1 MVGKSSNKA
10 DSNGWTWIFRNNKE
24 DYGTY
29 FMGVKENIAF
39 VRLLSNTWIGNYHV
53 YVTVARFQ
61 RSDTASNGTR
71 IPHEKPSF
79 ASVVHKS
86 HKTNGD
92 SSSNTKVSSLTLNE
106 QDVIRVHD
114 VSKVTLVKLKEVGS
128 ISRLY
133 RICRN
138 EGFDGLKIHHVGRLW
153 IWIQFPSVDERMI
166 WVKISGFP
174 LCAWGSNA
182 FKKMASV
189 FGKFMFFKDEQSSTM
204 SMGKVCISTNS
215 QTFLTKKVHIDIH
228 GEIFKVQVHK
238 LGTWSINIIDDY
250 LDSSSNDNGDKEEKV
265 CDSVDEEADNGMENI
280 FNNDNE
286 IKEGEDCNVSGFKDH
301 PFNNDDCNVMN
312 EDSNNCN
319 DQLITT

>member
-24 DYGTY
+24 DYGTS
-29 FMGVKENIAF
+29 
-39 VRLLSNTWIGNYHV
+39 LSNIWIGNYHV

-61 RSDTASNGTR
+61 RSDT
-71 IPHEKPSF
+71 
-79 ASVVHKS
+79 
-86 HKTNGD
+86 
-92 SSSNTKVSSLTLNE
+92 
-106 QDVIRVHD
+106 VHD
-114 VSKVTLVKLKEVGS
+114 VSKVTLAKLKEVGS
-128 ISRLY
+128 MSSLY
-133 RICRN
+133 RIFRN

-153 IWIQFPSVDERMI
+153 IWIQFPSVDACMAFKSNVCMMQIASLIKYVTPTFKVDERMI
-166 WVKISGFP
+166 WVKISGLL

-189 FGKFMFFKDEQSSTM
+189 FGKFMFFEDEQSSTM

-215 QTFLTKKVHIDIH
+215 QTFLFEKVHIDIH
-228 GEIFKVQVHK
+228 GEIFKVQVQE

-286 IKEGEDCNVSGFKDH
+286 IKEGEDCNVSDFKDH